1 MPCSA
6 VQSCSTL
13 CSPVD
18 YSPLAPLSMEFS
30 RQEYWSRLP
39 FPPPGNLPD
48 SGIKPA
54 CPALAGGSITTTTTW
69 EGGIFIT
76 SPLFTSLSLALRKG
90 SKHLYQCGSFQ
101 SSWPYL
107 FATLFCCLAVHLTSQ
122 TVQDL
127 TDSFPYLWSLYVLLP
142 SDSCTF
148 SCPSG
153 SYCHSTSTKKLA
165 VLT

>member
-76 SPLFTSLSLALRKG
+76 SPLWSFSSIQLWTYCCYNERKR
-90 SKHLYQCGSFQ
+90 C
-101 SSWPYL
+101 
-107 FATLFCCLAVHLTSQ
+107 
-122 TVQDL
+122 
-127 TDSFPYLWSLYVLLP
+127 
-142 SDSCTF
+142 
-148 SCPSG
+148 
-153 SYCHSTSTKKLA
+153 KKLSFRKIKGTKCSHYIGEWFMVQLSQQNRMA
-165 VLT
+165 ILQDTTAQDNILKNERPFCPLT